1 MKMSKSTLKRLA
13 AWTNEDALKEIERL
27 RSGYKIL
34 RDCSDSEM
42 GDGDLAREIANK
54 MLGMSNVESNGRVK
68 HVMLNGGKGK

>member
-1 MKMSKSTLKRLA
+1 MSKLTLNRIA
-13 AWTNEDALKEIERL
+13 AWTKEDALTEIERL

-54 MLGMSNVESNGRVK
+54 MLGMSNVESKGRVK
-68 HVMLNGGKGK
+68 HVTLDGRKGK

>member
-1 MKMSKSTLKRLA
+1 MNILLKLQTEWPAHYALQPKTADERKVVIEIQALKKEA
-13 AWTNEDALKEIERL
+13 AKEIERL

-54 MLGMSNVESNGRVK
+54 MLGT
-68 HVMLNGGKGK
+68 